1 VTLGLF
7 IFVLNAACL
16 AMAAAVVPGLEIDG
30 FWSAVLGALA
40 VSIVSW
46 ILNGLVLSP
55 EERETR

>member
-16 AMAAAVVPGLEIDG
+16 GLTAAVVPGLDIDC
-30 FWSAVLGALA
+30 FWSAVLGALV

-46 ILNGLVLSP
+46 ILNGLFVSP
-55 EERETR
+55 EERAAR